1 MSADHGEPL
10 DSSEQ
15 CSLFNVTVLQK
26 KKITLGRARRSRAGA
41 ILHTDTPA
49 TRQSRERREDGG
61 NLESERAKL
70 KGTQSV
76 SNWWS
81 VWGVRAC
88 VRGI

>member
-26 KKITLGRARRSRAGA
+26 KSPLAERGEAEQAPSSTQIHQPPGNPEREGRM
-41 ILHTDTPA
+41 
-49 TRQSRERREDGG
+49 GG

>member
-10 DSSEQ
+10 NSSEQ

-61 NLESERAKL
+61 KSGIRESEV
-70 KGTQSV
+70 KGNTK
-76 SNWWS
+76 
-81 VWGVRAC
+81 R
-88 VRGI
+88 

>member
-61 NLESERAKL
+61 KFGIRESKV
-70 KGTQSV
+70 KGNTK
-76 SNWWS
+76 
-81 VWGVRAC
+81 R
-88 VRGI
+88 

>member
-26 KKITLGRARRSRAGA
+26 KKKITLGRRRRSRAGA

-61 NLESERAKL
+61 KSGIRESKV
-70 KGTQSV
+70 KGNTK
-76 SNWWS
+76 
-81 VWGVRAC
+81 R
-88 VRGI
+88 

>member
-61 NLESERAKL
+61 KSGIRKSKV
-70 KGTQSV
+70 KGNTK
-76 SNWWS
+76 
-81 VWGVRAC
+81 R
-88 VRGI
+88 